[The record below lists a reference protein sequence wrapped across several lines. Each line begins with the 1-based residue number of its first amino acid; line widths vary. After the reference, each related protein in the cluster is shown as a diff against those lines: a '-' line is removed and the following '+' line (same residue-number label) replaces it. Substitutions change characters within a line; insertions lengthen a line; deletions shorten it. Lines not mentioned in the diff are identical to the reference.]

1 MRIDWDFGHPLK
13 EQVLPRYLQ
22 KMVAEESRA
31 QREREEEAER
41 RRFKVDL
48 SKLGGIRSAA
58 AVTRE
63 ALLVDEERE
72 GYVPGDAAVEPK
84 EAPETPRAV
93 AVAAPAPTPADEPTS
108 KAASPDLGLTDQE
121 SALLT
126 ALLDH
131 REAEVPAGTSVD
143 MLVDSINDK
152 LFDLVGDTV
161 LEFGD
166 AGPAIVED
174 YEQDLRGYLQP

>member
-1 MRIDWDFGHPLK
+1 
-13 EQVLPRYLQ
+13 
-22 KMVAEESRA
+22 MVTEESQA
-31 QREREEEAER
+31 QHEREEAAER
-41 RRFKVDL
+41 RPFKVDL

-72 GYVPGDAAVEPK
+72 GYVPGDAAAEPAAAAL
-84 EAPETPRAV
+84 APESAV
-93 AVAAPAPTPADEPTS
+93 APPAATPVPAPQPAKT
-108 KAASPDLGLTDQE
+108 DLGLTAQE
-121 SALLT
+121 R
-126 ALLDH
+126 ALLDALLAH
-131 REAEVPAGTSVD
+131 KEPPATAGTSLD
-143 MLVDSINDK
+143 MLVDSINEK

-166 AGPAIVED
+166 AGPTLVED